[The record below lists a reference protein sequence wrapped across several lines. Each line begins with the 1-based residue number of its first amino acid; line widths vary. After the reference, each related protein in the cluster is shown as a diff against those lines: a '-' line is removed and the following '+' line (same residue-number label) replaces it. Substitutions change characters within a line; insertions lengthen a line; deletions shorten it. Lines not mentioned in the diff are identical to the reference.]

1 MIKVVEMTLR
11 VYEWDY
17 TVMHRDDDN
26 NSSVTT
32 KNHVPQT
39 PKCGR
44 PTICAVFYVVLNSF
58 LFLTVYQRMDMI
70 HSNVLEKVFIIWH
83 HTSLV

>member
-1 MIKVVEMTLR
+1 MIKVVEMTLG

-26 NSSVTT
+26 SSATM
-32 KNHVPQT
+32 KNHVSQT

-44 PTICAVFYVVLNSF
+44 PTVFVQYSMWF
-58 LFLTVYQRMDMI
+58 
-70 HSNVLEKVFIIWH
+70 
-83 HTSLV
+83 

>member
-1 MIKVVEMTLR
+1 MITVVEMALG
-11 VYEWDY
+11 VFEWDY
-17 TVMHRDDDN
+17 TVTQRDGNN

-44 PTICAVFYVVLNSF
+44 PTVFVQYSMWF
-58 LFLTVYQRMDMI
+58 
-70 HSNVLEKVFIIWH
+70 
-83 HTSLV
+83 